1 MYSTLRV
8 RQFLRRSIL
17 GVESMQLF
25 QIATG
30 CWPLNDGCS
39 MKCNKY
45 KLKND
50 LEFLAYANEGEEL
63 SLSPFWEAELVE
75 EDVDPGKKEYC
86 ELQIIHAPE
95 SWSIGRQTRD
105 KRLENEH
112 ILSYLDLANAF
123 FLLRIKSLQKS
134 KSIRDAVLEKY
145 TEVVQFVNLED
156 NEDTRRDP
164 QSSRSVPDRI
174 EGNAPCNK

>member
-1 MYSTLRV
+1 MYERERFLIV
-8 RQFLRRSIL
+8 RAKKYIRQSVLCAAL
-17 GVESMQLF
+17 MQLYQTVIVWLF
-25 QIATG
+25 Q
-30 CWPLNDGCS
+30 NVS
-39 MKCNKY
+39 KMKCDKY
-45 KLKND
+45 KLKNG
-50 LEFLAYANEGEEL
+50 LEFLAYANDGEEL

-75 EDVDPGKKEYC
+75 ENVDPGKKEYC

-95 SWSIGRQTRD
+95 SWSIKKQTRD
-105 KRLENEH
+105 KRLESEH

-156 NEDTRRDP
+156 NEN
-164 QSSRSVPDRI
+164 SR
-174 EGNAPCNK
+174 GNS